1 MSAKYSR
8 WQTASI
14 LEALKV
20 RRVVML
26 AGARQC
32 GKTTLVKQ
40 LDHTAIYRTLDNQVL
55 LDAAK
60 TDPMGFIQHGNELMI
75 VDEIQRAPILLPAIK
90 MNVDENTAYG
100 RFLITGSAK
109 IQSLPTVNESLAGRI
124 RKIRLRTLTQGE
136 INNAAPRF
144 LQQAFTEEFNN
155 NYTTVSKDDCINYA
169 LVGGYPEA
177 VFLNNLADA
186 KQWYLDYVQSLL
198 ERDLKD
204 IINIR
209 RTDSIKKLLYV
220 LAAWSSKYMDF
231 AAIGSGL
238 ALSRPTIQSYI
249 NALEGLYLVEKIPAW
264 YNTDYDRV
272 GKQDKFFVT
281 DTGLMSAL
289 LGYKF
294 EDVRFDGDQNGKLLE
309 TFAYSQL
316 AAQIDIANNEYKI
329 FHYRDRAKREIDF
342 IIENESNSIL
352 GIEIKAGSVVD
363 NNCFKHLHWFKENL
377 ARKANFIGI
386 VLYTGDV
393 TLRFGEKMWAVP
405 ISILWS

>member
-249 NALEGLYLVEKIPAW
+249 NALEGLYLVEKI
-264 YNTDYDRV
+264 
-272 GKQDKFFVT
+272 
-281 DTGLMSAL
+281 
-289 LGYKF
+289 
-294 EDVRFDGDQNGKLLE
+294 
-309 TFAYSQL
+309 
-316 AAQIDIANNEYKI
+316 
-329 FHYRDRAKREIDF
+329 
-342 IIENESNSIL
+342 
-352 GIEIKAGSVVD
+352 
-363 NNCFKHLHWFKENL
+363 
-377 ARKANFIGI
+377 
-386 VLYTGDV
+386 
-393 TLRFGEKMWAVP
+393 
-405 ISILWS
+405 